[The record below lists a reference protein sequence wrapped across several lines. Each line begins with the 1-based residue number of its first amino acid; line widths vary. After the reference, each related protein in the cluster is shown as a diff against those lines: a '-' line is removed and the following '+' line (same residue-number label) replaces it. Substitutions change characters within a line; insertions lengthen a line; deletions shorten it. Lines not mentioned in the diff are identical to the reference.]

1 MGKEVMIAVKANVLD
16 PGVTEIVCI
25 LINANI
31 LQSQCL
37 SLMAGWKVKGTEDFS
52 ELLLTNAFQFTII
65 EK

>member
-1 MGKEVMIAVKANVLD
+1 MGKEEMIAVKANMLD
-16 PGVTEIVCI
+16 PGVTEIFCI

-37 SLMAGWKVKGTEDFS
+37 SLMAGWKVKGTDFS
-52 ELLLTNAFQFTII
+52 ELFLTNAFQFTII